1 MNKIQ
6 KEKDDHILE
15 KLMLDKNLNESQI
28 EYQNKE
34 KELNEKI

>member
-15 KLMLDKNLNESQI
+15 KQMLDKNLNESQI